1 MTTQSQSPVI
11 GIKDISIAGNVINK
25 ADTLLINESKDT
37 SIFINQAV
45 SPASNSPPLPAS
57 PLSNSLN
64 QSAIPNEL
72 ISEIQKM
79 AVPEP
84 KKGGEAGEDG
94 V

>member
-57 PLSNSLN
+57 PLL
-64 QSAIPNEL
+64 QIR
-72 ISEIQKM
+72 
-79 AVPEP
+79 
-84 KKGGEAGEDG
+84 
-94 V
+94 

>member
-1 MTTQSQSPVI
+1 MTTQSRPPAI
-11 GIKDISIAGNVINK
+11 GSNDTSIAGNVINK
-25 ADTLLINESKDT
+25 ADTLPINESKDN
-37 SIFINQAV
+37 SVFINQTA